1 MSTLPEGQNCAS
13 NDTPQVQ
20 PFLYLAGVVILL
32 STVPTVT
39 KFVFQHSD
47 VNPLGMACIRVGIG
61 FVFLAVVTALRD
73 RRGVMALTAW
83 DLCLLT
89 FLGWL
94 GVGSY
99 VIAAWGI
106 QHTKVTHYILIY
118 SLLSPFTSL
127 LSVVLGKSRMSR
139 LKIIGILMALF
150 GCVSAVSQKGLDLG
164 IGFGFGDLLILL
176 FTVMM
181 AFHIVMSVGV
191 VKRLGA
197 LIAHTVMFGSSAI
210 MLIMAALVLGEPLH
224 VEPSLSMSASLIYI
238 GGATATVF
246 LLRSL
251 ALQTL
256 APVTVAVCHN
266 LVPVT
271 AILFAHL
278 YIGESIGGGT
288 FVGGAAIL
296 AGVELV
302 RRGENAPPHA
312 SRLDTKPIVSG
323 SISSLLPK

>member
-1 MSTLPEGQNCAS
+1 MSLIPEEPLYPSNEAS
-13 NDTPQVQ
+13 QTQ
-20 PFLYLAGVVILL
+20 PFLYLSCVVLLL

-39 KFVFQHSD
+39 KYVFQHSE
-47 VNPLGMACIRVGIG
+47 VSPVSISCIRVGIG
-61 FVFLAVVTALRD
+61 FVFLLAVSLLQD
-73 RRGVMALTAW
+73 RRGMRGLKWRDVCVLT
-83 DLCLLT
+83 LL
-89 FLGWL
+89 GGL

-118 SLLSPFTSL
+118 SLLSPLTSL
-127 LSVVLGKSRMSR
+127 LSAALGRSR
-139 LKIIGILMALF
+139 LSLMKMGGILMAFL
-150 GCVSAVSQKGLDLG
+150 GCVSAVSQKGVDLG
-164 IGFGFGDLLILL
+164 GEFGFGDFLILL

-181 AFHIVMSVGV
+181 AAHIVMSVGV
-191 VKRLGA
+191 VKRFGA

-210 MLIMAALVLGEPLH
+210 ILIMAACVLAEPLH
-224 VEPSLSMSASLIYI
+224 VEPSLSMSASLLYI
-238 GGATATVF
+238 GGATAAVF

-271 AILFAHL
+271 AILFAHWYL
-278 YIGESIGGGT
+278 GETIGVGT

-296 AGVELV
+296 IGVELV
-302 RRGENAPPHA
+302 RREDHSHLHV
-312 SRLDTKPIVSG
+312 SR
-323 SISSLLPK
+323 ISHRLSQ

>member
-1 MSTLPEGQNCAS
+1 MSTVSEAPACTSDDVSEAE
-13 NDTPQVQ
+13 
-20 PFLYLAGVVILL
+20 PFLYLGAVVTLL

-39 KFVFQHSD
+39 KYVFQHSAVD
-47 VNPLGMACIRVGIG
+47 PLGMACIRVGIG
-61 FVFLAVVTALRD
+61 FVFLSLVTFMQD
-73 RRGVMALTAW
+73 RRGLRSLTVR
-83 DLCLLT
+83 DVCLLT
-89 FLGWL
+89 VLGGL

-127 LSVVLGKSRMSR
+127 FSAALGKSRISP
-139 LKIIGILMALF
+139 LKMAGILMALL
-150 GCVSAVSQKGLDLG
+150 GCVSAVSQKGIDLKLD
-164 IGFGFGDLLILL
+164 FGFGDLLILL
-176 FTVMM
+176 FTIMM
-181 AFHIVMSVGV
+181 ATHIVLSVGV
-191 VKRLGA
+191 VKRFGA
-197 LIAHTVMFGSSAI
+197 MTAHTVMFGSSAF
-210 MLIMAALVLGEPLH
+210 MLIIVAAVWGEPLH
-224 VEPSLSMSASLIYI
+224 VELSLSTSASMIYI
-238 GGATATVF
+238 GVATAAVF

-256 APVTVAVCHN
+256 APATVAVCHN

-278 YIGESIGGGT
+278 YLGESIGVGT

-302 RRGENAPPHA
+302 RREQKA
-312 SRLDTKPIVSG
+312 
-323 SISSLLPK
+323 